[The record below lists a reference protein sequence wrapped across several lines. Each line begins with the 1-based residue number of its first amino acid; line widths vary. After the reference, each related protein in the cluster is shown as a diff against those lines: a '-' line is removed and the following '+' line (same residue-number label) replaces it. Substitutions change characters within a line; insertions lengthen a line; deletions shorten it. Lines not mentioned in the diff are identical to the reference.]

1 VNLSLVMPGLLSL
14 GPLRPTKQRRTLLV
28 GWDAADW
35 KVLNPLL
42 EDGKLPVFTEL
53 IERGVVADLITLE
66 PVLSPLLWNS
76 IATGKRADAHGILGF
91 TEVDPASGR
100 VRPVSSTSRRCKA
113 LWNIL
118 SQNGYRTNVVGW
130 FGGHPAEPIRGVCVS
145 DAFGRAFPRKGK
157 AWPLAAGTVYPESLS
172 ETLAPLRIRPEE
184 IDAETLRL
192 FIPELARANAAKP
205 NLVAS
210 LARILAECFTTH
222 AAATWAMQNTEW
234 DFMGVYYI
242 GIDHFC
248 HAFVNYHPPKP
259 AWIEEESFELFQGV
273 VNAGY
278 RLMDLFLARLMQLA
292 GPETTV
298 MIVSD
303 HGFHSDHLRP
313 SAIPDLPTGPA
324 TQHRPLGILAMA
336 GEGIR
341 HDERIYSASLLD
353 VTPTVLALFGL
364 PAAEDMPGR
373 VLSEAFETA
382 PALGR
387 IPSWE
392 TMEGEDG
399 RHPAGFNLPVE
410 HADEL
415 LEQFV
420 ALGYID
426 PQPPGLEQAAASCR
440 RERQWNLA
448 RVFTSTW
455 RFAEALPLLE
465 ELRAETPER
474 PDFALALADCQL
486 RLGLRDEAQSTAES
500 ALSETRTSAVG
511 EYVLG
516 KIAFEQR
523 RFADSL
529 AHFVEAERLHPGLAD
544 LYNRIGF
551 AYLKLRRWSDAGR
564 AFEKALEIDPH
575 NAVAHQGQAR
585 VALRGRRFEEAAQA
599 ALTSI
604 ACRHDLPPS
613 HFWLGMA
620 LLPLGQRERAIQAF
634 ETALS
639 FQPPLRIAH
648 RMLARLYGDSPQG
661 RIHREAAVEF
671 VRTQKARLQKLEGI
685 RQEARHR
692 AIDRAEARGGA
703 PAETVALEFVLVS
716 GLPRSGTSLMMQIL
730 AAGGLAVMT
739 DAQRAADG
747 DNPEGYY
754 EWEAIKHVG
763 AHPEILQAA
772 AGKAI
777 KVISMLLPA
786 LPQRHRYK
794 TIFMDR
800 PMEEVAASQWKMIE
814 NRRATPPIASREKMA
829 EMLGDHR
836 ERILRG
842 LRQAKN
848 FSVLV
853 VDYPA
858 LVRSPDEWLER
869 IREFVGVSL
878 DVEAMRNAIRPELH
892 RNR

>member
-1 VNLSLVMPGLLSL
+1 MA
-14 GPLRPTKQRRTLLV
+14 TKPRRTLLI

-35 KVLNPLL
+35 KLLNPLV
-42 EDGKLPVFTEL
+42 ENGEMPVFGQL
-53 IERGVVADLITLE
+53 IERGVLADNITLE
-66 PVLSPLLWNS
+66 PILSPMLWNS
-76 IATGKRADAHGILGF
+76 IGTGKRADQHGILGF
-91 TEVDPASGR
+91 TEVDPESGR

-118 SQNGYRTNVVGW
+118 SQEGYRTNVVGW
-130 FGGHPAEPIRGVCVS
+130 FGSHPAEPIRGACVT
-145 DAFGRAFPRKGK
+145 DAFARGFTPKGK
-157 AWPLAAGTVYPESLS
+157 PWPLLPGTVYPESLGA
-172 ETLAPLRIRPEE
+172 ELAEFRIRPEE

-192 FIPELARANAAKP
+192 FVPQLARARDSKPRLLAA
-205 NLVAS
+205 LMRVLS
-210 LARILAECFTTH
+210 ECFTTH
-222 AAATWAMQNTEW
+222 AAATHVMENSEW

-248 HAFVNYHPPKP
+248 HAFMNYHPPKP
-259 AWIEEESFELFQGV
+259 EWIDQESFDLFHDV
-273 VNAGY
+273 VSSGY
-278 RLMDLFLARLMQLA
+278 RLMDLFLARLLQLA

-313 SAIPDLPTGPA
+313 RDIPDVPTGPA
-324 TQHRPLGILAMA
+324 TQHRPLGIFALA

-341 HDERIYSASLLD
+341 RDERIYSVNLLD
-353 VTPTVLALFGL
+353 IAPTVLALFGL
-364 PAAEDMPGR
+364 PAGEDMPGR
-373 VLSEAFETA
+373 VLAEAFETA

-392 TMEGEDG
+392 TVAGEDG
-399 RHPAGFNLPVE
+399 RHPPGFNMPVE

-420 ALGYID
+420 ALGYVD
-426 PQPPGLEQAAASCR
+426 PQPPGIEQAAASSE

-448 RVFTSTW
+448 RVYTSTW

-465 ELRAETPER
+465 ELRERTPER
-474 PDFALALADCQL
+474 ADFALALADCQL
-486 RLGLRDEAQSTAES
+486 RLGLSDEARVTAES
-500 ALSETRTSAVG
+500 AMSDGDASAVG
-511 EYVLG
+511 QYVLG

-523 RFADSL
+523 RYAEGL
-529 AHFVEAERLHPGLAD
+529 EHFLEAERRHPKLPE
-544 LYNRIGF
+544 LCNRIGF
-551 AYLKLRRWSDAGR
+551 VYLKLRRWNDAGR

-575 NAVAHQGQAR
+575 NAMAHQGLAR
-585 VALRGRRFEEAAQA
+585 VAVRQRRYEDAAQS
-599 ALTSI
+599 ALTSV

-648 RMLARLYGDSPQG
+648 RMLARIHGDTPQG
-661 RIHREAAVEF
+661 RTHREAAAEF
-671 VRTQKARLQKLEGI
+671 VRIQKRQFQQLEGV

-692 AIDRAEARGGA
+692 AIDRAEKRG
-703 PAETVALEFVLVS
+703 PAAAATPTLEFVVVS
-716 GLPRSGTSLMMQIL
+716 GLPRSGTSLMMQML
-730 AAGGLAVMT
+730 AAGGMPVMT
-739 DAQRAADG
+739 DGERTADV

-754 EWEAIKHVG
+754 EWEAIKRVG
-763 AHPEILQAA
+763 AHPEILQEAT
-772 AGKAI
+772 GKAI

-786 LPQRHRYK
+786 LPTRHRYK
-794 TIFMDR
+794 AIFMDR
-800 PMEEVAASQWKMIE
+800 PVEEVAASQWKMIE
-814 NRRATPPIASREKMA
+814 NRAAAHPGASREKMA
-829 EMLGDHR
+829 EMLREHR
-836 ERILRG
+836 GQILHG
-842 LRQAKN
+842 LGRASY

-858 LVRSPDEWLER
+858 LVRSPEDWVER
-869 IREFVGVSL
+869 IREFVGVPL
-878 DVEAMRNAIRPELH
+878 DGEAMRGAIRPNLY

>member
-1 VNLSLVMPGLLSL
+1 MKP
-14 GPLRPTKQRRTLLV
+14 RKTLLI

-35 KVLNPLL
+35 KLLNPLV
-42 EDGKLPVFTEL
+42 ENGAMPVFGQL
-53 IERGVVADLITLE
+53 IERGVLADNITLE
-66 PVLSPLLWNS
+66 PILSPMLWNS
-76 IATGKRADAHGILGF
+76 IGTGKRADRHGILGF
-91 TEVDPASGR
+91 TEVDTESGR

-145 DAFGRAFPRKGK
+145 DAFARAFPRKGK
-157 AWPLAAGTVYPESLS
+157 PWPLLPGTVHPQSLGAV
-172 ETLAPLRIRPEE
+172 LAPIRIRPEE

-192 FIPELARANAAKP
+192 FVPQLARARDLKP
-205 NLVAS
+205 GVLTV
-210 LARILAECFTTH
+210 LTKVLAECFTTH
-222 AAATWAMQNTEW
+222 MAATWAMENTEW

-248 HAFVNYHPPKP
+248 HAFMNYHPPKP
-259 AWIEEESFELFQGV
+259 EWIDQESFDLFHDV
-273 VNAGY
+273 VSAGY
-278 RLMDLFLARLMQLA
+278 RLMDLFLARLLQLA

-313 SAIPDLPTGPA
+313 REIPDVPTGPA
-324 TQHRPLGILAMA
+324 TQHRPLGIFALA
-336 GEGIR
+336 GEGVR
-341 HDERIYSASLLD
+341 RDERIYSVNLLD
-353 VTPTVLALFGL
+353 IAPTVLALFGL
-364 PAAEDMPGR
+364 PAGEDMPGR
-373 VLSEAFETA
+373 VLAEAFETP
-382 PALGR
+382 PALKR

-392 TMEGEDG
+392 AVDGEDG
-399 RHPAGFNLPVE
+399 RHPPGFNMRVE

-426 PQPPGLEQAAASCR
+426 PQPPGLEAAAASCE

-448 RVFTSTW
+448 RVYTSTW

-465 ELRAETPER
+465 ELRAGTPER
-474 PDFALALADCQL
+474 TDFALALADCQL
-486 RLGLRDEAQSTAES
+486 RLGLSDEARWTAEN
-500 ALSETRTSAVG
+500 AMKDRGTCAVA

-523 RFADSL
+523 RYAESL
-529 AHFVEAERLHPGLAD
+529 QHFLEAERRHARVPELC
-544 LYNRIGF
+544 NRIGF
-551 AYLKLRRWSDAGR
+551 AYLKLRKWNDAGR
-564 AFEKALEIDPH
+564 AFERALEMDPH
-575 NAVAHQGQAR
+575 NAVAHQGRAR
-585 VALRGRRFEEAAQA
+585 VAWRRRRYEEAAQA
-599 ALTSI
+599 ALTSV

-639 FQPPLRIAH
+639 FRPPLRIAH
-648 RMLARLYGDSPQG
+648 RMLARIHGDTQQG
-661 RIHREAAVEF
+661 RAHREAAAEF
-671 VRTQKARLQKLEGI
+671 VRTQRRRLQHLESV

-692 AIDRAEARGGA
+692 AIDRAEARAEARAEIGQGVPGEA
-703 PAETVALEFVLVS
+703 PSMEFVVVS
-716 GLPRSGTSLMMQIL
+716 GLPRSGTSLMMQML
-730 AAGGLAVMT
+730 AAGGLPAMT
-739 DAQRAADG
+739 DGRRSADP

-754 EWEAIKHVG
+754 EWEAIKQVG
-763 AHPEILQAA
+763 AHPEILQEA

-786 LPQRHRYK
+786 LPARHRYK
-794 TIFMDR
+794 AIFMDR
-800 PMEEVAASQWKMIE
+800 PVEEVAASQWKMIE
-814 NRRATPPIASREKMA
+814 NRDAAHPGASRERMA
-829 EMLGDHR
+829 EMLRDHR
-836 ERILRG
+836 EQILHG
-842 LRQAKN
+842 LKRAEY
-848 FSVLV
+848 FSVMV

-858 LVRSPDEWLER
+858 LVRAPEEWLER
-869 IREFVGVSL
+869 IREFVGVPL
-878 DVEAMRNAIRPELH
+878 DAVAMRGAIRPDLH

>member
-1 VNLSLVMPGLLSL
+1 MNLPLVPNRLVSLGSL
-14 GPLRPTKQRRTLLV
+14 GPARLRPVLLI

-35 KVLNPLL
+35 KLLNPLI
-42 EDGKLPVFTEL
+42 ESGKLPVFTEL
-53 IERGVVADLITLE
+53 VERGVVADIITLE

-100 VRPVSSTSRRCKA
+100 VRPISSTSRRCKA

-145 DAFGRAFPRKGK
+145 DAFGRAFPRTGK
-157 AWPLAAGTVYPESLS
+157 AWPLAAGTVYPDSLGQ
-172 ETLAPLRIRPEE
+172 TLAPLRIRPEE

-192 FIPELARANAAKP
+192 FVPQLARANVAKP
-205 NLVAS
+205 NLVTS

-222 AAATWAMQNTEW
+222 SAATWVMQNTEW

-242 GIDHFC
+242 GLDHFC

-259 AWIEEESFELFQGV
+259 AWIEQETFDLFQGV

-313 SAIPDLPTGPA
+313 RAIPDVPTGPA
-324 TQHRPLGILAMA
+324 TQHRPLGIFAMA
-336 GEGIR
+336 GEEIR
-341 HDERIYSASLLD
+341 KDERIYSVSLLD
-353 VTPTVLALFGL
+353 VAPTVLALFGL

-373 VLSEAFETA
+373 VLAEAFETA
-382 PALGR
+382 PALDR

-392 TMEGEDG
+392 TVEGEDG
-399 RHPAGFNLPVE
+399 RHPAGFNMPVE

-420 ALGYID
+420 ALGYIE
-426 PQPPGLEQAAASCR
+426 PQPPGLEQAAASSR

-448 RVFTSTW
+448 RVYTSTW
-455 RFAEALPLLE
+455 RIAEALPLLE
-465 ELRAETPER
+465 ELRAETPDR

-500 ALSETRTSAVG
+500 ALGESRTSAVG

-523 RFADSL
+523 RFAESL
-529 AHFVEAERLHPGLAD
+529 EHFIEAERLHPGLAD

-551 AYLKLRRWSDAGR
+551 AYLKLRRWNDGGR
-564 AFEKALEIDPH
+564 AFEKALGIDPH

-585 VALRGRRFEEAAQA
+585 VALRRRRFEDAAQS

-634 ETALS
+634 EMALS

-648 RMLARLYGDSPQG
+648 RVLARLYGDSPQG
-661 RIHREAAVEF
+661 RAHREAAAEF
-671 VRTQKARLQKLEGI
+671 VRTQKARLYKLETM

-703 PAETVALEFVLVS
+703 PAESVALEFVVVS
-716 GLPRSGTSLMMQIL
+716 GLPRSGTSLMMQML

-739 DAQRAADG
+739 DARRSADD

-754 EWEAIKHVG
+754 EWEAIKQVG
-763 AHPEILQAA
+763 AHPEILQES

-777 KVISMLLPA
+777 KVISMLLQA

-800 PMEEVAASQWKMIE
+800 PVEEVAASQWKMIE
-814 NRRATPPIASREKMA
+814 NRGAAHPEASREKMA
-829 EMLGDHR
+829 EMLGEHR

-842 LRQAKN
+842 LRQARN
-848 FSVLV
+848 FSALV
-853 VDYPA
+853 VDYPE
-858 LVRSPDEWLER
+858 LVRSPEEWLER
-869 IREFVGVSL
+869 IREFVGVEL
-878 DVEAMRNAIRPELH
+878 DVEAMRKAIRPELH